1 MATNA
6 QTVANSSAMIILG
19 VDNGTSGSWGC
30 VEWGCAANYG
40 TMPSFKSLLGK
51 KERVISRINVMCFR
65 QIIRHLEPDK
75 AYLERPFTGRFLN
88 AVLPAQRAFEAVLI
102 SLEQEEV
109 PYEVIDSKVW
119 QKPLLGDIKGSANL
133 KEASRKLGCQ
143 LYPTLSDDINKHGD
157 ADGLLIAHHFATLH
171 K

>member
-1 MATNA
+1 
-6 QTVANSSAMIILG
+6 MIIG
-19 VDNGTSGSWGC
+19 IDNGTSGSYSIIAPNWVAFGS
-30 VEWGCAANYG
+30 
-40 TMPSFKSLLGK
+40 MPTKKSILGK
-51 KERVISRINVMCFR
+51 KERVISRIDVQELNLLLVRAMGG
-65 QIIRHLEPDK
+65 K

-102 SLEQEEV
+102 ALENLSI

-119 QKPLLGDIKGSANL
+119 QKPILGDIKGSANL
-133 KEASRKLGCQ
+133 KEASRRKGIE
-143 LYPTLSDDINKHGD
+143 LYPDLKDMIEAHGD